1 MRVLII
7 GATGLLG
14 HALFR
19 GWNPRSGWK
28 VSGTSRSENNSKLES
43 FDMLD
48 SDASVS
54 LIRREKPEAVV
65 MAAANSHVDY
75 LEEHPEESRKVNVDA
90 TLSVA
95 RATREAG
102 GRFVF
107 FSTDYV
113 FDGQE
118 APYKEGDPVK
128 PLNIYGRQKREVE
141 EVLLK
146 DGASLVL
153 RVSALFGWKHGR
165 KNFVLQ
171 VMKNLRAGKPW
182 KAATDQDYNPT
193 YIVDIAEGLAR
204 LLEKGAGGLLHF
216 AGPEKA
222 SRWDIAVAVA
232 KAFSLDETLIEPI
245 RDRDFPRAVKIQRP
259 MHSGLDSSKAQ
270 ELSGYSFR
278 PLADCL
284 ADMVRTE
291 SEWMT
296 A

>member
-7 GATGLLG
+7 GADGLLG

-19 GWNPRSGWK
+19 GWNSRSGWR
-28 VSGTSRSENNSKLES
+28 VSGTSRSNRFPELSAL
-43 FDMLD
+43 DILD
-48 SDASVS
+48 SAEVVG
-54 LIRREKPEAVV
+54 LIKREKPEAVV

-75 LEEHPEESRKVNVDA
+75 LEEHPEESHKINVDA
-90 TLSVA
+90 TLNVA
-95 RATREAG
+95 RATKKTG

-113 FDGQE
+113 FDGRE
-118 APYKEGDPVK
+118 APYKEGDPAR

-141 EVLLK
+141 EVLL
-146 DGASLVL
+146 GEGVSLIL
-153 RVSALFGWKHGR
+153 RVSALFGWEHER

-171 VMKNLRAGKPW
+171 VLKNLRVGKSW

-193 YIVDIAEGLAR
+193 YIVDIAEGLAL

-291 SEWMT
+291 SKWMP